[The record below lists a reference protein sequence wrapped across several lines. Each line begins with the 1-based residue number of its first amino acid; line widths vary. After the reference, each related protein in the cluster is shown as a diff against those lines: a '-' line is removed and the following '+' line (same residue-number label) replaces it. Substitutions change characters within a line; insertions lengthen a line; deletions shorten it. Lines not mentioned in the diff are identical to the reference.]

1 MYIEL
6 EQLNSICEEFE
17 RQRRQLTEL
26 SENLTWTAD
35 SLKGSSG
42 FLEAGRLIDRKA
54 EELRQEAEG
63 LRQMIRALS
72 LTAAVYRS
80 AEKKIVERYEEDCFL
95 PDKTRPSMV
104 RVPEPPAWMRQL
116 GFRQEQ
122 EV

>member
-26 SENLTWTAD
+26 SEN
-35 SLKGSSG
+35 GSSG